1 VSSDVLQVNDLRIVF
16 PDFRGRWRP
25 VVDGLSFGVQ
35 RGEALGLVGESGAGK
50 TMTALSMLGLVPP
63 PGRVAGS
70 IRLLGRELTGLRERD
85 WWQVRGREV
94 GAVFQEALSALNP
107 VRTVGSL
114 LEEAVRRR
122 YTGYPHGLSRG
133 WAREGALAALA
144 AAGVPE
150 PRERMRAYPHQL
162 SGGLRQRV
170 MIALAVANRPPL
182 IVADEPTT
190 ALDNTVQAQVLDLLR
205 ALLQDAALILITHDL
220 GVAAEVC
227 ERVAVVYAGRMA
239 ETGPVSRVLTSPR
252 HPYTAA
258 LLDAAPRLGRRQA
271 PTPIPGLPPPFGRLP
286 PGCAF
291 APRCP
296 NAVPLCVRQHP
307 PLESIDGRLA
317 ACWNPHGP
325 RG

>member
-1 VSSDVLQVNDLRIVF
+1 MTSEVLQVNDLRVAF
-16 PDFRGRWRP
+16 PDFAGRWRP
-25 VVDGLSFGVQ
+25 VVDRLSFAVD

-50 TMTALSMLGLVPP
+50 TMTALSLLGLVPP

-70 IRLLGRELTGLRERD
+70 IRLMGRELTGLDERD
-85 WWQVRGREV
+85 WWRVRGRQV
-94 GAVFQEALSALNP
+94 GAVFQDALSGLNP

-122 YTGYPHGLSRG
+122 YAGFPHGLSRR
-133 WAREGALAALA
+133 WAREGALAAMA

-150 PRERMRAYPHQL
+150 PRERMSAYPHQL

-205 ALLQDAALILITHDL
+205 SLVQDAALILITHDL
-220 GVAAEVC
+220 GVAAAVC
-227 ERVAVVYAGRMA
+227 DRVAVVYAGRMA
-239 ETGPVSRVLTSPR
+239 ETGAVSRVLTSPR

-258 LLDAAPRLGRRQA
+258 LLDAVPRLGRRR
-271 PTPIPGLPPPFGRLP
+271 PPSPIPGSPPPFGRLP

-317 ACWNPHGP
+317 ACWNPHGET
-325 RG
+325 G